1 VPTVEERLATLE
13 AIVRHNRREL
23 SEVLELI
30 HSGPRVPWDQSIRGR
45 LHKVSESLASV
56 DKLAEAAREVRR
68 AQVRAW
74 SRAEKVALLLCATAT
89 AVAPYVA
96 LILTH

>member
-1 VPTVEERLATLE
+1 
-13 AIVRHNRREL
+13 
-23 SEVLELI
+23 
-30 HSGPRVPWDQSIRGR
+30 
-45 LHKVSESLASV
+45 V